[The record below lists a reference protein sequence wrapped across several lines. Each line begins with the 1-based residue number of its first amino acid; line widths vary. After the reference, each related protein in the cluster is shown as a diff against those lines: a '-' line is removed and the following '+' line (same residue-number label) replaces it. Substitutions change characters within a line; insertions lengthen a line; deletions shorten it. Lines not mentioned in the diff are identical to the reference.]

1 MSTPGK
7 SADASFAMG
16 LILGLLVGAG
26 VVIVLSP
33 EFRTQVNRVAQE
45 LGLSPGAG
53 ADGRVTAE
61 QGREA
66 LLTEVAPPPHPLSAT
81 AETY

>member
-7 SADASFAMG
+7 QADASLVMG
-16 LILGLLVGAG
+16 LVLGLLVGAA

-45 LGLSPGAG
+45 LGLNPGAG

-61 QGREA
+61 QGRDA
-66 LLTEVAPPPHPLSAT
+66 LLKEVAPPPDPLSAT
-81 AETY
+81 VTT